1 MKSNLIIVFLLFF
14 LRSSFVFAQS
24 SEGKVDYAVSYPNSG
39 LPKESISMLPT
50 QTQVWFKG
58 EKSRFDMKMG
68 LGISMN
74 TIIDQNTI
82 TILMDVMGNKTA
94 IKKDISEENGDKSTL
109 KSLKISYES
118 DTKELAGY
126 LCKKAVVNTNDGDL
140 IIWYTPNITG
150 NNKWNDSFNGIN
162 GFPLEFNMKTGQ
174 LEMHLIAEK
183 VVLEKVNDTIFSIPS
198 DFNYLSEEETKA
210 MLEGLK

>member
-1 MKSNLIIVFLLFF
+1 VFLLFF
-14 LRSSFVFAQS
+14 IQSSFVFAQT

-39 LPKESISMLPT
+39 LPKESLSMLPT
-50 QTQVWFKG
+50 QTQLWFKG

-68 LGISMN
+68 FGISMN
-74 TIIDQNTI
+74 TIIEQNTI
-82 TILMDVMGNKTA
+82 TILMDVMGKKNA
-94 IKKDISEENGDKSTL
+94 IKKDISDSYSDKSTS

-118 DTKELAGY
+118 DTKALAGY
-126 LCKKAVVNTNDGDL
+126 QCKKAIVNTSDGDL

-174 LEMHLIAEK
+174 LEMHFIAEN
-183 VVLEKVNDTIFSIPS
+183 VILETVNDTVFSIPS
-198 DFNYLSEEETKA
+198 DFNYLSEDETKVI
-210 MLEGLK
+210 LEGIK